1 MAVLRTSALAVLVGL
16 AVMADP
22 AAADE
27 AYIVAG
33 GSIRVLGVA
42 FDNVRDFKDSNGWF
56 RDSESFYQTR
66 FRLYTVAESRD
77 LKARAVWALEVGDI
91 TWGAGGGASGG
102 EFGCSGETPR
112 VNSRI
117 TTVTPTSPV
126 AIKVQSADPNTRV
139 GPGAGGCLGE
149 RWNQRR
155 DEEPLHPLRVALVA
169 LGFTRQDQD
178 WRRAVQIPP
187 GRTTAYVLGRDI
199 QPVRVPR

>member
-1 MAVLRTSALAVLVGL
+1 
-16 AVMADP
+16 MADP

-139 GPGAGGCLGE
+139 GPGSGGCLGSDGINVE
-149 RWNQRR
+149 TKNLYIRFELPWWPWDSHARIGLAPRR
-155 DEEPLHPLRVALVA
+155 SDSS
-169 LGFTRQDQD
+169 
-178 WRRAVQIPP
+178 RAHDC
-187 GRTTAYVLGRDI
+187 GCS
-199 QPVRVPR
+199 QPRHYNLLRVPR